1 MEVGG
6 RLRGV
11 FAQEPGWGGKG
22 IPRAAPDGA
31 WARDDGDRGWVVSF
45 SPVAATFQGGGSVRV
60 PPPSSHPP
68 GGRGVEARAP

>member
-1 MEVGG
+1 M
-6 RLRGV
+6 
-11 FAQEPGWGGKG
+11 GKG
-22 IPRAAPDGA
+22 IPRAAPNGA
-31 WARDDGDRGWVVSF
+31 WARDDGDRGWMVSF